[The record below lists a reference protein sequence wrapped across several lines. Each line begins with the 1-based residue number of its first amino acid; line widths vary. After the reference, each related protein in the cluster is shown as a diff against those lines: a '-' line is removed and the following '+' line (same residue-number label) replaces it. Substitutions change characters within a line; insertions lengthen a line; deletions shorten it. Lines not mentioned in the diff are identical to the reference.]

1 MPQGA
6 CRCLA
11 SSSTWRSCQRFAPPG
26 ADATL
31 KATHCFDTWAG
42 IVPQASRST
51 MALWE
56 AGACPK
62 IWDPPPLPR
71 GKSAPHA
78 LWGGHPPHFASGLI
92 EMRHVLQGH
101 TVGRGRAGTLPML
114 SALSTTPRFTRKLAP
129 REHMQ
134 SGLARSRCSEYVV
147 LTEHTN

>member
-51 MALWE
+51 MAIWE

-78 LWGGHPPHFASGLI
+78 LWGGASSPFCLGAHRDEACPPGSHSGKGQSWNSAHALCSLHDTQVHQ
-92 EMRHVLQGH
+92 EVGTQRAHAVRSGPEQVLRI
-101 TVGRGRAGTLPML
+101 RGA
-114 SALSTTPRFTRKLAP
+114 
-129 REHMQ
+129 
-134 SGLARSRCSEYVV
+134 
-147 LTEHTN
+147 N